1 MKKINLTIIEEDGEY
16 AQNLALVIRRK
27 EKGKIE
33 VAWYTDLEHY
43 QENREKRRE
52 NMILVGAEFQEISLL
67 QSMQKEQADVGLV
80 LLSADGVSKELL
92 GYPIIE
98 KYSSVDHIIKGIYR
112 CAAEFDSE
120 DGYWQEN
127 RKQMI
132 GIYAPWNQELSML
145 FAEVLLQILSERQ
158 KVLYVSLQECIGRKG
173 RSEEWEEENL
183 ADFVSFLRLKKGGV
197 NARLRSICSN
207 LGKGD
212 CIPSVDN
219 PENLSDMTRP
229 DYQNLWKALEEQ
241 TEYEGILLEFGAS
254 YQGSWEDMKQ
264 CASIYC
270 PYQEDTLQ
278 ENRRNQIEHII
289 KLHHAEDILNKL
301 HYVKL
306 PRLAFYSGVGE
317 RREGEVTERLL
328 CSEFGDTV
336 RGLVEL

>member
-16 AQNLALVIRRK
+16 AQNLALGIRRR
-27 EKGKIE
+27 EKGRIE
-33 VAWYTDLEHY
+33 TAWYTDMEHY
-43 QENREKRRE
+43 RDNKEKRPE
-52 NMILVGAEFQEISLL
+52 DVILIGEAFQEISLL
-67 QSMQKEQADVGLV
+67 QAMQKEQVGVGLI

-112 CAAEFDSE
+112 CAAEFDCE
-120 DGYWQEN
+120 DVYWKKNQK
-127 RKQMI
+127 RMI

-173 RSEEWEEENL
+173 RSEEWGEENL
-183 ADFVSFLRLKKGGV
+183 ADFVSFLRLKRGGMD
-197 NARLRSICSN
+197 ARLKSICSN
-207 LGKGD
+207 LGKGH

-219 PENLSDMTRP
+219 PQNLSDMTRQ
-229 DYQNLWKALEEQ
+229 DYQNLWEALKEQ
-241 TEYEGILLEFGAS
+241 TEYEEILLEFGAS

-264 CASIYC
+264 CTVIYC

-278 ENRRNQIEHII
+278 ENRRIQMRHII
-289 KLHHAEDILNKL
+289 ELHHAEDILDKL

-306 PRLAFYSGVGE
+306 PRLAFYNGAGE
-317 RREGEVTERLL
+317 QRERDVTERLL
-328 CSEFGDTV
+328 YSEFGDTV
-336 RGLVEL
+336 RGLVES